1 MSVEQPRHPLSV
13 AFEGTTIEIAR
24 MVPADRVALQAFI
37 EGLPPH
43 DLLFLRRDISHPD
56 VLAAWMSA
64 LGDGRVTG
72 LVARQGGVLVGCT
85 AIVTESPTWQQHVGE
100 LRVLLLPTLR
110 RKGLGQ
116 LLVQESFVLALG
128 LGLEKLTARMTVD
141 QSAAIAAFQG
151 LGFRAEGLLH
161 EHVKDRAGKK
171 HDLVLLGHDVA
182 SGQALLHAYGIAEA
196 LDPRQEPA

>member
-1 MSVEQPRHPLSV
+1 MSVEPARHPLSV

-24 MVPADRVALQAFI
+24 MVPTDGVALQSFI
-37 EGLPPH
+37 AGLPPH
-43 DLLFLRRDISHPD
+43 DLLFLRRDVSHPD

-64 LGDGRVTG
+64 LRDGRVTG
-72 LVARQGGVLVGCT
+72 LVARQAGVPVGCT
-85 AIVTESPTWQQHVGE
+85 AIVTEAPTWQQHVGE

-110 RKGLGQ
+110 GKGLGQ
-116 LLVQESFVLALG
+116 LLIQESFVLALG

-141 QSAAIAAFQG
+141 QRGAIAAFQG

-161 EHVKDRAGKK
+161 LHVKDREGKK

-182 SGQALLHAYGIAEA
+182 SGQSLLHAYGITSV
-196 LDPRQEPA
+196 LDSQQEVA